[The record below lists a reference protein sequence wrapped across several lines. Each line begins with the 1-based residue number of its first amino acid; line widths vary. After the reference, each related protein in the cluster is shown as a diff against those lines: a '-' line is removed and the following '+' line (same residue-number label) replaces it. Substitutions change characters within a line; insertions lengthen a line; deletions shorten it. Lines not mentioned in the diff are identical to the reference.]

1 VSVAPGSTARSTA
14 LGWPHT
20 LLTGALVAAAA
31 ISVVSLLSI
40 AGTDK
45 LGWDFRYT
53 YVHAAA
59 LVMDGGSPYPPVD
72 DAVLA
77 SGIGYV
83 YPPQFVV
90 ALAPLTELPTDL
102 VVWIAFA
109 AAVASV
115 LGALAVLGVRDL
127 RCYAALLAWGS
138 TSNALELTNLSAFLV
153 LGIALVWRF
162 RATIWPL
169 AATLG
174 LVVST
179 KLFGWPL
186 FVWAAATRRYRAA
199 LLAVGVGV
207 AVTAGAWAT
216 IGFAGLTQYPALL
229 QRFSEVQGEQ
239 NSYSIVAASVALG
252 LGSSAG
258 QVLAFVV
265 GCALLA
271 ASAYFGRRTGDDK
284 RSFAAAIGAT
294 LAFTPVLWVHFFL
307 LLAVPLAIA
316 RPRFSAVWLL
326 PIALWVCPRG
336 GNGDELQVL
345 VPAVVTVLILGVVLA
360 RPEDRRMPD
369 ALEVGP

>member
-1 VSVAPGSTARSTA
+1 VSVGVSTLRASTR
-14 LGWPHT
+14 LGWSRT
-20 LLTGALVAAAA
+20 LSTGVLVAGAA
-31 ISVVSLLSI
+31 ISIVSLLSI
-40 AGTDK
+40 AGTDR

-53 YVHAAA
+53 YFQAAA
-59 LVMDGGSPYPPVD
+59 HVMDGRSPYPPVD

-109 AAVASV
+109 ASVASV

-174 LVVST
+174 LVVSI

-207 AVTAGAWAT
+207 TVTACAWAI
-216 IGFAGLTQYPALL
+216 IGFDGLMQYPDLL
-229 QRFSEVQGEQ
+229 RRFSEVQGEQ
-239 NSYSIVAASVALG
+239 NSYSILAASVALG
-252 LGSSAG
+252 LGSAAG
-258 QVLAFVV
+258 QVLAFLV

-271 ASAYFGRRTGDDK
+271 ASAYFGRRGDDV

-294 LAFTPVLWVHFFL
+294 LAFSPVLWVHFFV

-326 PIALWVCPRG
+326 PIALWACPRG

-345 VPAVVTVLILGVVLA
+345 VPGVVTFLILAVVLA
-360 RPEDRRMPD
+360 RPEERRALD
-369 ALEVGP
+369 ALEVGH